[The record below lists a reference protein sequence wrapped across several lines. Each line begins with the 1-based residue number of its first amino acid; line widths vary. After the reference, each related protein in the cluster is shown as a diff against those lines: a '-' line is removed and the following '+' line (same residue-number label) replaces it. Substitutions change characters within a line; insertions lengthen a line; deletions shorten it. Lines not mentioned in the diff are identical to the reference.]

1 VGTVGAVEVLEWG
14 KEAPITTDAPA
25 SIFSDSRPKKRE
37 TSEQNEGEGDF
48 QVEGDLA
55 EEAAEDEWWD
65 LRTESPD
72 PEDAGVNTVQAKSPR
87 CPPREAPRL
96 GLPAVTGGQWTRKK
110 QESAADQQWEEAR
123 QYARLRQM
131 LSSGLSSEDEDE
143 GQLGEWRLEPYKPP

>member
-1 VGTVGAVEVLEWG
+1 MGTVGAVEVLEWG

-25 SIFSDSRPKKRE
+25 SIFSDSRPE
-37 TSEQNEGEGDF
+37 
-48 QVEGDLA
+48 VEGDLA
-55 EEAAEDEWWD
+55 EEAAEDGWWD

-72 PEDAGVNTVQAKSPR
+72 PGDAGVNTVQAKPPR

-96 GLPAVTGGQWTRKK
+96 GLPTAAGEQWIRKK

-123 QYARLRQM
+123 LHARLRQM

-143 GQLGEWRLEPYKPP
+143 GQLGEWRLEPYEPP